1 MSRKTNYIQSTQTY
15 FHIYNR
21 GVNREPLFFE
31 SRNYAYFLHRM
42 EQANDRS
49 QITILAYCL
58 MPNHFHLILKQRV
71 PGAIPAFIKQVCD
84 GYAKAINRS
93 LHRTGH
99 LFEGPYRMKPVGSDE
114 YILHLSRYIHLNP
127 VRAKLVYRPEEWE
140 FSSYRSYI
148 TDNDEGLVR
157 ISVAMNICGG
167 AKEYRKF
174 VEGYRDVERRTVA
187 ALLF

>member
-1 MSRKTNYIQSTQTY
+1 
-15 FHIYNR
+15 
-21 GVNREPLFFE
+21 
-31 SRNYAYFLHRM
+31 M

-49 QITILAYCL
+49 HLNIIAYCL

-127 VRAKLVYRPEEWE
+127 VRAKLAARPEQWE

-148 TDNDEGLVR
+148 TDDDDSFVR
-157 ISVAMNICGG
+157 TTVVMNICGG
-167 AKEYRKF
+167 AKVYRKF
-174 VEGYRDVERRTVA
+174 VEEYSDAERRTVA